1 MKKKLTLKP
10 GTRLLLQK
18 ETVRVL
24 GGEIVTGAEGS
35 YDSGTC
41 SCNWTCTG
49 CCASIAHAC

>member
-18 ETVRVL
+18 ETVCVL
-24 GGEIVTGAEGS
+24 GGEIVTGADGS